1 MNNNKK
7 YKVTKE
13 VRKTTA
19 KEKITGLIGWGLFI
33 GLIIYLIARKGC
45 KYDYQRKERNI

>member
-13 VRKTTA
+13 VRKTTG
-19 KEKITGLIGWGLFI
+19 KEKITGLMGWGLFV
-33 GLIIYLIARKGC
+33 GLIIYLI
-45 KYDYQRKERNI
+45 KERGGV

>member
-13 VRKTTA
+13 VRKTTG
-19 KEKITGLIGWGLFI
+19 KEKITGIIGWGLFI
-33 GLIIYLIARKGC
+33 GLIIYLIVKKGA
-45 KYDYQRKERNI
+45 